1 MTITRE
7 GLDKLAE
14 RVNDMLEARGSIG
27 RVTIQGQNGGYAL
40 DLTTTEHSVGTC
52 VRSLRFGTKS
62 ELEDYLR
69 AMQEALWLLDEPFMP
84 VATF

>member
-1 MTITRE
+1 MTTTR
-7 GLDKLAE
+7 KQ
-14 RVNDMLEARGSIG
+14 LEALALVLNEMLGRRGSIG

-52 VRSLRFGTKS
+52 VRSLRCGTKS

-69 AMQEALWLLDEPFMP
+69 AMQEALWLLDEPFVP